1 MLCQLRRNP
10 TREVQH
16 QREAAAAAAAI
27 EVDPAEA
34 RTSLDVA
41 VDLVREEVGEEDS
54 KTEETSEEV

>member
-16 QREAAAAAAAI
+16 QREVAAI

-41 VDLVREEVGEEDS
+41 ADLVREEVAEEDS